1 MVDSWGFLLLI
12 VFALVWWIVFSMLD
26 MFVLQ
31 LLQLLREVIS
41 VVARGCD
48 PKAKMERH
56 KHKPVRLLVSQVP
69 REPTPLDCFYGC
81 LMYVAVMHL
90 LRRESLP
97 D

>member
-69 REPTPLDCFYGC
+69 REPPTGLFLRLLDVCGC
-81 LMYVAVMHL
+81 DAFAA
-90 LRRESLP
+90 
-97 D
+97 